1 MGRFVNPDNTTFK
14 AALNTKIYVDDTER
28 KDNYYVCCK
37 V

>member
-1 MGRFVNPDNTTFK
+1 M
-14 AALNTKIYVDDTER
+14 NTKIYVDDTER